1 MSPNDS
7 RCLSQVLPSRR
18 VMDSFVN
25 AIQERVFGV
34 ACCSNISIIYHL
46 MHMHILH
53 MLEVSPA
60 SCSRH
65 ASLIVPHGQ
74 LVGLADLHEQTTH
87 NSEQVRRLLSSQC
100 RFSPTVM
107 SRRAREGQT
116 IGLQKKRN
124 TSQWG
129 RCGRHGHH
137 ELKQSGENSSH

>member
-1 MSPNDS
+1 MTPGASAKCSHPGAS
-7 RCLSQVLPSRR
+7 WIPSSMQFRRECLELHV
-18 VMDSFVN
+18 
-25 AIQERVFGV
+25 V
-34 ACCSNISIIYHL
+34 AKYIIIYHL

-129 RCGRHGHH
+129 RCGGHGHH

>member
-1 MSPNDS
+1 MTPGASAKCSHPGAS
-7 RCLSQVLPSRR
+7 WIPSSMQFKKECLELHV
-18 VMDSFVN
+18 
-25 AIQERVFGV
+25 V
-34 ACCSNISIIYHL
+34 AEYIYYLLSHAYA
-46 MHMHILH
+46 HMH

-65 ASLIVPHGQ
+65 GSLIVPHGQ
-74 LVGLADLHEQTTH
+74 LVRLADLHEQTTH

-129 RCGRHGHH
+129 RCGGHGHH
-137 ELKQSGENSSH
+137 ELKQSGENPGH

>member
-1 MSPNDS
+1 VPQPSAPIQARHGFLRQCNS
-7 RCLSQVLPSRR
+7 RKSVWSCMLWPS
-18 VMDSFVN
+18 
-25 AIQERVFGV
+25 
-34 ACCSNISIIYHL
+34 ISIIYHL

-65 ASLIVPHGQ
+65 GSLIVPHGQ
-74 LVGLADLHEQTTH
+74 LVRLADLHEQTTH

-129 RCGRHGHH
+129 RCGGHGHH
-137 ELKQSGENSSH
+137 ELKQSGENPGH